1 MFYLHS
7 RLLERAVK
15 LSDENGAGSLT
26 ALPIIETQA
35 GDVSAYIPTNVI
47 SITDGQIFLQTDLFF
62 QGQRPAVDVGISVSR
77 VGGSAQIKAMKQVA
91 GSLRLDL
98 ASYRELQAFTQFGSD
113 LDKATQDQL
122 NRGAHMTEL
131 LKQGRYN
138 PMPVQEQAV
147 SIYAGGHGYLDDI
160 PVGDVVRFR
169 TELLDFLRASK
180 PEIFEHIVKEQ
191 KFTEAIETELN
202 AAIETF
208 KLQFSATA

>member
-1 MFYLHS
+1 M
-7 RLLERAVK
+7 
-15 LSDENGAGSLT
+15 
-26 ALPIIETQA
+26 
-35 GDVSAYIPTNVI
+35 
-47 SITDGQIFLQTDLFF
+47 
-62 QGQRPAVDVGISVSR
+62 SR

-122 NRGAHMTEL
+122 TRGSHMTEL
-131 LKQGRYN
+131 LKQGRYM
-138 PMPVQEQAV
+138 PMPVAEQVIA
-147 SIYAGGHGYLDDI
+147 IFAGNEGFLDDL
-160 PVGDVVRFR
+160 PLTSVVRFR
-169 TELLDFLRASK
+169 TELLAFLRASK